1 MILMNYFATL
11 NPVAFTNALPGN
23 IAQGLIWGIMALGVY
38 ITFRLLDFADL
49 TVDGSFATGGAVTVM
64 MTINGYNI
72 WVSLLCA
79 CIAGLLAGL
88 CTGLLHTK
96 LGIPPILAGILTQ
109 IALYSINLN
118 IMQRH
123 ANQALS
129 ADKYNLVLS
138 SRNLTHAIIVGV
150 IFSVVIIAVLYWYFG
165 TEQGSAIRATGCN
178 PAMSKAQGINID
190 NMKLIGLALSNA
202 IVALSGG
209 LLSQYSGFSDVNM
222 GRGGI
227 VIGLAAVI
235 IGEVLGDAILG
246 KHMNFMGKLIFVI
259 FGGIVYYIVIGIVL
273 WLQMPSDD
281 LKLFTAIIVAIF
293 LAVPYLK
300 GKSKASFK
308 KAGKRS
314 AAALN
319 AKEGK
324 LMLEIRNV
332 HKTFNPGTIN
342 EKHALNGVNLKLE
355 EGDFVTVIGGNGAG
369 KSTMLNAVAGT
380 WPVDDGSILIDGVDV
395 TGLPEFKRASFL
407 GRVFQDPMTGT
418 TATMQIDENLALAAR
433 RGKRRGLGWGIT
445 KAEKEHFHELLKEL
459 DLGLEDRMTSKVG
472 LLSGGQRQAVTLL
485 MASLQKPK
493 VLLLDEHT
501 AALDPKT
508 ASKVLTLTDKI
519 IKENSLT
526 AMMVTHNMRDA
537 IAHGNR
543 LIMMNNGQ
551 VVLNISGE
559 EKKNLTVEDLLMK
572 FEEVS
577 GEEFASDKALLG

>member
-1 MILMNYFATL
+1 MLAYFSFLSLA
-11 NPVAFTNALPGN
+11 AFTNALPGN

-64 MTINGYNI
+64 LTVNGCNI
-72 WVSLLCA
+72 WISLLCA

-129 ADKYNLVLS
+129 VDKYNLIIS
-138 SRNLTHAIIVGV
+138 SRNLTSAIIIGIVFAAVLIV
-150 IFSVVIIAVLYWYFG
+150 ILYWYFG

-190 NMKLIGLALSNA
+190 NMKLIGLSLSNA
-202 IVALSGG
+202 IVALAGG
-209 LLSQYSGFSDVNM
+209 LLSQYSGFADVNM

-246 KHMNFMGKLIFVI
+246 KHMDFKGRLIFVI
-259 FGGIVYYIVIGIVL
+259 IGGIIYYIVIGIVL
-273 WLQMPSDD
+273 WLKMPSDD

-300 GKSKASFK
+300 GKSKSSFA

-314 AAALN
+314 SAAINNTA

-324 LMLEIRNV
+324 
-332 HKTFNPGTIN
+332 
-342 EKHALNGVNLKLE
+342 
-355 EGDFVTVIGGNGAG
+355 
-369 KSTMLNAVAGT
+369 
-380 WPVDDGSILIDGVDV
+380 
-395 TGLPEFKRASFL
+395 
-407 GRVFQDPMTGT
+407 
-418 TATMQIDENLALAAR
+418 
-433 RGKRRGLGWGIT
+433 
-445 KAEKEHFHELLKEL
+445 
-459 DLGLEDRMTSKVG
+459 
-472 LLSGGQRQAVTLL
+472 
-485 MASLQKPK
+485 
-493 VLLLDEHT
+493 
-501 AALDPKT
+501 
-508 ASKVLTLTDKI
+508 
-519 IKENSLT
+519 
-526 AMMVTHNMRDA
+526 
-537 IAHGNR
+537 
-543 LIMMNNGQ
+543 
-551 VVLNISGE
+551 
-559 EKKNLTVEDLLMK
+559 
-572 FEEVS
+572 
-577 GEEFASDKALLG
+577 